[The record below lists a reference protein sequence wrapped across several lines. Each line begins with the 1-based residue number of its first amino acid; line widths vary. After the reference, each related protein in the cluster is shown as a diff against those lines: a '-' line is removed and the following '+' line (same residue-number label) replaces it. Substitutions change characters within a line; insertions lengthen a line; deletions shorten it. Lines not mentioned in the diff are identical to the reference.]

1 MAELT
6 LLNSSSCSL
15 RVSSSIFDSGRRVG
29 VTARGRRTRR
39 RIGARGVEQHAR
51 LGCTRVGVSSA
62 TADFLGILEMKLF
75 LKQILIQFIIRRKKK
90 GEMAFLVMRE
100 ALTLQKRS
108 RSGDEQR
115 SEATLSQRD
124 FLDFWNWSI
133 AHERA
138 ESIRFES
145 RKIWMPWKNGKNR
158 TQLKRIQNI

>member
-1 MAELT
+1 
-6 LLNSSSCSL
+6 
-15 RVSSSIFDSGRRVG
+15 
-29 VTARGRRTRR
+29 
-39 RIGARGVEQHAR
+39 
-51 LGCTRVGVSSA
+51 
-62 TADFLGILEMKLF
+62 
-75 LKQILIQFIIRRKKK
+75 
-90 GEMAFLVMRE
+90 MAFLVMRE